1 MKVPFERETVFSPDW
16 RGNMTLPEEER
27 IRVTISWPTV
37 LESSKL
43 PDLKFETEPDPTDED
58 PKRTVTRATSE
69 SLSRFAD
76 AVLQQR
82 VPKIENLEGITSGA
96 ELADAPEDIFAGLI
110 WDIVVKYRAGQG
122 ALIEKKKD

>member
-37 LESSKL
+37 IESSKL

-76 AVLQQR
+76 AVLRQR

>member
-1 MKVPFERETVFSPDW
+1 MKVPFERETVFFPDW

-27 IRVTISWPTV
+27 VRVTISWPTV

-76 AVLQQR
+76 AVLRQR
-82 VPKIENLEGITSGA
+82 VPKIENLEGISTGA

>member
-76 AVLQQR
+76 AVLRQR